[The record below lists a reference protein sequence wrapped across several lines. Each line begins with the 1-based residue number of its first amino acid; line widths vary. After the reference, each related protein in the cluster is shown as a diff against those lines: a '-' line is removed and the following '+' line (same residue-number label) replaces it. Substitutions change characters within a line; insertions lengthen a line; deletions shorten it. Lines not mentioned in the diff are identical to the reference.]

1 MIIDSEGLILTLTR
15 IPPCIHVPSL
25 CLSYIDKTK
34 VQSIFIK
41 NINQRKNTSITIES
55 NIKITKQRNKTPPQT
70 PKEQRMQQFPGSF
83 LMTSGKELHHTVNS
97 GMHIA
102 DLQTAKTMNNLIQEG
117 RHLQECPVENK
128 AISDE
133 INKIKD
139 LLMQVADDE
148 LRTLTQPLS
157 LLITD
162 KNISLNTSQEISEK
176 QWLEQH
182 DKPGNYLV
190 LNGNND
196 ETYVAFIARM
206 VKESA
211 HLKIITSG
219 FGGHGTTDRH
229 TISTNQTEA
238 DRFRDILMSNGV
250 AGERILVDPWSTNS
264 GQNAINVAGILNDHI
279 QAEDKVTI
287 IIAGT
292 PAAVFRQTF
301 TYAKQLDI
309 SAENYQIESFPF
321 SETSAYTTLPD
332 KLAILR
338 EFSTTLH
345 YLMNTDYLPADA
357 RLYPDSFFDSA
368 VNTFQTMAK
377 GLKTKDTE
385 VVEKYQRVID
395 AMESISAEMISRL
408 KNNNHT
414 PEDKNNIRM
423 VDQFF
428 RGLFN
433 PLEMTFTR
441 GNV

>member
-1 MIIDSEGLILTLTR
+1 MIIVSEDLILTLTR
-15 IPPCIHVPSL
+15 IPTCTCVLSL
-25 CLSYIDKTK
+25 YLNDIDHTK
-34 VQSIFIK
+34 SQSIFIK
-41 NINQRKNTSITIES
+41 NITQRKNTAITIES
-55 NIKITKQRNKTPPQT
+55 NITKQRNKTPPQT
-70 PKEQRMQQFPGSF
+70 PKEHRMQQFPGSF
-83 LMTSGKELHHTVNS
+83 LMSSGKELHHTVNS

-102 DLQTAKTMNNLIQEG
+102 DLQTAKTMKNLIQEG
-117 RHLQECPVENK
+117 RHLQDFPVENK

-157 LLITD
+157 LQIT
-162 KNISLNTSQEISEK
+162 NNNVSLNTSQEMSEK

-196 ETYVAFIARM
+196 ETYVSFIAQR
-206 VKESA
+206 VKNSA

-238 DRFRDILMSNGV
+238 DRFKDILMSNGV
-250 AGERILVDPWSTNS
+250 AEEKILVDPWSTNS
-264 GQNAINVAGILNDHI
+264 GQNAINVAGILNDQI

-292 PAAVFRQTF
+292 PAAVFRQTY

-309 SAENYQIESFPF
+309 AADSYQIESFPF
-321 SETSAYTTLPD
+321 SEKGAYITIPD

-357 RLYPDSFFDSA
+357 QLYPDSFFDSA
-368 VNTFQTMAK
+368 VDTIQTMAK
-377 GLKTKDTE
+377 GLKKKDTE
-385 VVEKYQRVID
+385 VVEKYKSVID

-414 PEDKNNIRM
+414 TEDKNNIRI

-441 GNV
+441 GSV

>member
-1 MIIDSEGLILTLTR
+1 
-15 IPPCIHVPSL
+15 
-25 CLSYIDKTK
+25 
-34 VQSIFIK
+34 
-41 NINQRKNTSITIES
+41 
-55 NIKITKQRNKTPPQT
+55 RNKTPPQT
-70 PKEQRMQQFPGSF
+70 PKEHRMQQFPGSF
-83 LMTSGKELHHTVNS
+83 LMSSGKELHHTVNS

-102 DLQTAKTMNNLIQEG
+102 DLQTAKTMKNLIQEG
-117 RHLQECPVENK
+117 RHLQDFPVENK

-157 LLITD
+157 LQIT
-162 KNISLNTSQEISEK
+162 NNNVSLNTSQEMSEK

-196 ETYVAFIARM
+196 ETYVSFIAQR
-206 VKESA
+206 VKNSA

-238 DRFRDILMSNGV
+238 DRFKDILMSNGV
-250 AGERILVDPWSTNS
+250 AEEKILVDPWSTNS
-264 GQNAINVAGILNDHI
+264 GQNAINVAGILNDQI

-292 PAAVFRQTF
+292 PAAVFRQTY

-309 SAENYQIESFPF
+309 AADSYQIESFPF
-321 SETSAYTTLPD
+321 SEKGAYITIPD

-357 RLYPDSFFDSA
+357 QLYPDSFFDSA
-368 VNTFQTMAK
+368 VDTIQTMAK
-377 GLKTKDTE
+377 GLKKKDTE
-385 VVEKYQRVID
+385 VVEKYKSVID

-414 PEDKNNIRM
+414 TEDKNNIRI

-441 GNV
+441 GSV